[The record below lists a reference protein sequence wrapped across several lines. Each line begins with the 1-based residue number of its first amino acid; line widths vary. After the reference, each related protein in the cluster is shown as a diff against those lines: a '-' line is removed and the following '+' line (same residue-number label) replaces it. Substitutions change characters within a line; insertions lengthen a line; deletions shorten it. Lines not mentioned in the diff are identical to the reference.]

1 MSSAPGLHQIEQ
13 QIRWWGRDAELSNHA
28 ADLAAVQ
35 GRVIDD
41 MLHLLNER

>member
-1 MSSAPGLHQIEQ
+1 MACRSPSNKTADPLA
-13 QIRWWGRDAELSNHA
+13 GRNAELSNHA
-28 ADLAAVQ
+28 NNLAAVQ